1 MSFWLLWQENTY
13 LYVELALDPKDY
25 SVYRWYVFEKLCV
38 LNCLLSMLVCL
49 PFLLRTFHSCC
60 CMVVVLFSCRSRV

>member
-25 SVYRWYVFEKLCV
+25 SVYRGTFLKNYVCSTV
-38 LNCLLSMLVCL
+38 
-49 PFLLRTFHSCC
+49 SCQC
-60 CMVVVLFSCRSRV
+60 